1 MTFKTYLSV
10 FGSDDK
16 KHDLER
22 KFGYKFRALESVYP
36 NADKLPDDEI
46 QKAIDVFYEGSP
58 NESTDVMLNRVK
70 DYTTKNEPMWNEKY
84 FNPKPKPMQT
94 SVSQAQINNLQPQMP
109 NLMQKPKLKGFGDY
123 DKNLINKFYNHAKQ
137 PNIEGYVD
145 YPYCDSKGL
154 ITGGVGLRM
163 PNAKAMQ
170 KFTLTSQ
177 KAPVS
182 SNNPAWNNDKINTFY
197 DKMDNFCKSY
207 KIGVDEKGND
217 VWDVKSAKQQKD
229 VYKNMYQEELPYF
242 QDAELEDK
250 SKTYV
255 KNSVLPVI
263 RRNISNIGLDFDT
276 DFNEDGQLALMD
288 MQYNLGENK
297 CKFIDLEDTNSV
309 INSDL
314 SQDIKKKLIYNPA
327 MYYEDKNVQKEV
339 LKGGYWPNFT
349 RALKNR
355 DAASLAKQSHRKD
368 VQKKRNEWAYD
379 SFLNGFNK

>member
-46 QKAIDVFYEGSP
+46 QKAIDVFYDGSP

-70 DYTTKNEPMWNEKY
+70 DYTLKNEPIWNEKY
-84 FNPKPKPMQT
+84 FNPKP
-94 SVSQAQINNLQPQMP
+94 VQAQTP
-109 NLMQKPKLKGFGDY
+109 NLMQKPKIKGFGDY
-123 DKNLINKFYNHAKQ
+123 DNNLINNFYNHAKQ
-137 PNIEGYVD
+137 ATIEGYAN

-163 PNAKAMQ
+163 PSAKHMQ

-177 KAPVS
+177 KGPVS
-182 SNNPAWNNDKINTFY
+182 SQNLPWSNKDINAFY
-197 DKMDNFCKSY
+197 DKMDDFCKSY
-207 KIGVDEKGND
+207 KIGVDENGND
-217 VWDVKSAKQQKD
+217 VWDVKSAKQQKKS
-229 VYKNMYQEELPYF
+229 YKNTYGEQLPYF
-242 QDAELEDK
+242 QDTELENK

-297 CKFIDLEDTNSV
+297 FKFIDLEDKNSV

-314 SQDIKKKLIYNPA
+314 SQDIKEKLIYNPSV
-327 MYYEDKNVQKEV
+327 YYEDKNVQKEV

-355 DAASLAKQSHRKD
+355 DAAGLAKQSHRKD
-368 VQKKRNEWAYD
+368 VQDERNEWAYD

>member
-46 QKAIDVFYEGSP
+46 RKAIDVFYDGDA
-58 NESTDVMLNRVK
+58 NESTAVMLNRLK
-70 DYTTKNEPMWNEKY
+70 DYTAKNEPMWNEKY
-84 FNPKPKPMQT
+84 FNPKPKPVQT
-94 SVSQAQINNLQPQMP
+94 SLPQAQTTNLQPQMP
-109 NLMQKPKLKGFGDY
+109 NFMPKPKLKGFGDY

-137 PNIEGYVD
+137 PNIEGYVN

-163 PNAKAMQ
+163 PSAKAMQ

-197 DKMDNFCKSY
+197 DKMNNFCKSY

-217 VWDVKSAKQQKD
+217 VYKSLEAYQQND
-229 VYKNMYQEELPYF
+229 AYKNMYREPLPYF
-242 QDAELEDK
+242 QDAELENK

-255 KNSVLPVI
+255 KNNVLPVI

-297 CKFIDLEDTNSV
+297 FKFIRLNDRDDILNSKLSNDTKV
-309 INSDL
+309 T
-314 SQDIKKKLIYNPA
+314 LITNPNA
-327 MYYEDKNVQKEV
+327 YYTDEKIMTEV
-339 LKGGYWPNFT
+339 LEKGYWPSFT
-349 RALKNR
+349 KALINK
-355 DAASLAKQSHRKD
+355 DAVELARQSHRKD
-368 VQKKRNEWAYD
+368 VQKKRNEWTYD
-379 SFLNGFNK
+379 SFLKGFNK

>member
-22 KFGYKFRALESVYP
+22 KFGYKYRALESVYP

-46 QKAIDVFYEGSP
+46 QKAIDVFYDGSP

-70 DYTTKNEPMWNEKY
+70 DYTAKNEPMWNEKY
-84 FNPKPKPMQT
+84 FNPKPKPVQT
-94 SVSQAQINNLQPQMP
+94 SVSQPQTNNLQPNMP

-217 VWDVKSAKQQKD
+217 VWDAKSAESQTNK
-229 VYKNMYQEELPYF
+229 YKNMYGEQLPYF
-242 QDAELEDK
+242 QDTELENK

-255 KNSVLPVI
+255 KNNVLPVI
-263 RRNISNIGLDFDT
+263 RRNISKIGLDFDT

-297 CKFIDLEDTNSV
+297 FKFIDIEDTNSV

-314 SQDIKKKLIYNPA
+314 SQDIKKKLIYNPSV
-327 MYYEDKNVQKEV
+327 YYEDKNVQKEV

-349 RALKNR
+349 KALKNR
-355 DAASLAKQSHRKD
+355 DAAGLAKQSHRKD
-368 VQKKRNEWAYD
+368 VQKKRNEWTYD
-379 SFLNGFNK
+379 SFLKGFNK

>member
-1 MTFKTYLSV
+1 
-10 FGSDDK
+10 
-16 KHDLER
+16 
-22 KFGYKFRALESVYP
+22 
-36 NADKLPDDEI
+36 
-46 QKAIDVFYEGSP
+46 
-58 NESTDVMLNRVK
+58 
-70 DYTTKNEPMWNEKY
+70 
-84 FNPKPKPMQT
+84 
-94 SVSQAQINNLQPQMP
+94 
-109 NLMQKPKLKGFGDY
+109 MQKPKLNGFGDC

-217 VWDVKSAKQQKD
+217 VWDVKSAESQTNK
-229 VYKNMYQEELPYF
+229 YKNMYGEQLPYF
-242 QDAELEDK
+242 QDTELENK

-297 CKFIDLEDTNSV
+297 FKFIRLNDRDDILNSKLSNDTKV
-309 INSDL
+309 T
-314 SQDIKKKLIYNPA
+314 LITNPNA
-327 MYYEDKNVQKEV
+327 YYTDEKIMTEV
-339 LKGGYWPNFT
+339 LEKGYWPSFT
-349 RALKNR
+349 KALINK
-355 DAASLAKQSHRKD
+355 DAVELARQSHRKD
-368 VQKKRNEWAYD
+368 VQKKRNEWAHD